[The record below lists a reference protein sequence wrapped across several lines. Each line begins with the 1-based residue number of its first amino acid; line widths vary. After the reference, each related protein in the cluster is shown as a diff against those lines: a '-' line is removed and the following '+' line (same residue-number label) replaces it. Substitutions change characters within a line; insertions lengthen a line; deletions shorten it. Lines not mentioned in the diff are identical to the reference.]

1 MTINVLFCFYYI
13 QVNSSDKPC
22 DIIIIG
28 SIVPSEMVY
37 PTQTQMMSE
46 RNETVTYTMTG
57 LKPYKTYA
65 VVLSVINLSGD
76 IENEDNITISELHV
90 M

>member
-1 MTINVLFCFYYI
+1 M
-13 QVNSSDKPC
+13 
-22 DIIIIG
+22 
-28 SIVPSEMVY
+28 Y
-37 PTQTQMMSE
+37 PAQTQMMSE

-57 LKPYKTYA
+57 LEPYKTYA
-65 VVLSVINLSGD
+65 VVLYVVNLSGD